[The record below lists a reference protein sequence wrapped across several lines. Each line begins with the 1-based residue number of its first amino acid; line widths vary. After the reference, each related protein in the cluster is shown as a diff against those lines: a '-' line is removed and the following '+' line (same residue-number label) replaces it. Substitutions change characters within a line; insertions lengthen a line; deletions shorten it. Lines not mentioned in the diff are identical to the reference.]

1 MRRTRSSARRS
12 RRAGRRPAPAST
24 IDALEVLATRHVAPL
39 LARRRESVVACFDG
53 AAIQDAVFER
63 QAPLRRAFDHYADGD
78 GMTLAG
84 FGSVVRASSLG
95 ELVLA
100 DEEEGDQILD
110 ERCRAAFRGAH
121 GAPAGVL
128 ALDALVF
135 GEFLE
140 AYCAAAA
147 DLLGAESCERGML
160 LGLDLLC
167 DLSMKL

>member
-1 MRRTRSSARRS
+1 
-12 RRAGRRPAPAST
+12 
-24 IDALEVLATRHVAPL
+24 
-39 LARRRESVVACFDG
+39 
-53 AAIQDAVFER
+53 
-63 QAPLRRAFDHYADGD
+63 
-78 GMTLAG
+78 MTLAG

-100 DEEEGDQILD
+100 DEEEGDRVLD
-110 ERCRAAFRGAH
+110 DRCRAAFRGAQ
-121 GAPAGVL
+121 GEPAGVL

>member
-1 MRRTRSSARRS
+1 MLVEKN
-12 RRAGRRPAPAST
+12 G
-24 IDALEVLATRHVAPL
+24 
-39 LARRRESVVACFDG
+39 G
-53 AAIQDAVFER
+53 AATTVAEDLNGLLEKLVARVEGLSDLVLWV
-63 QAPLRRAFDHYADGD
+63 AA
-78 GMTLAG
+78 
-84 FGSVVRASSLG
+84 
-95 ELVLA
+95 VLA
-100 DEEEGDQILD
+100 DEEEGDRVLD
-110 ERCRAAFRGAH
+110 DRCRAAFRGAQ
-121 GAPAGVL
+121 GEPAGVL

>member
-1 MRRTRSSARRS
+1 MLAACAAYSSLSLTSRSMF
-12 RRAGRRPAPAST
+12 RP
-24 IDALEVLATRHVAPL
+24 VLA
-39 LARRRESVVACFDG
+39 
-53 AAIQDAVFER
+53 AAIVA
-63 QAPLRRAFDHYADGD
+63 APEA
-78 GMTLAG
+78 
-84 FGSVVRASSLG
+84 
-95 ELVLA
+95 
-100 DEEEGDQILD
+100 
-110 ERCRAAFRGAH
+110 CAAFRGAQ
-121 GAPAGVL
+121 GAPEAVL

>member
-1 MRRTRSSARRS
+1 M
-12 RRAGRRPAPAST
+12 
-24 IDALEVLATRHVAPL
+24 
-39 LARRRESVVACFDG
+39 
-53 AAIQDAVFER
+53 
-63 QAPLRRAFDHYADGD
+63 
-78 GMTLAG
+78 
-84 FGSVVRASSLG
+84 VRASSLG

-110 ERCRAAFRGAH
+110 DRCRAAFRGAQ
-121 GAPAGVL
+121 GAPEAVL